1 MSRKRSILGA
11 LAIAALSCAALVGA
25 SSASAAVSSLHEC
38 LKNVSGT
45 EKGPFSDPECKTTS
59 KTGEFHTVKL
69 TGKPKLTLTNT
80 GNFVLNSA
88 PLGIQ
93 NEITCEEMMS
103 AETTAENTA
112 SGFSGEGKTTFSKC
126 VVNKPAGC
134 TVKQPIETVKL
145 KASSE
150 DLESG
155 VMRTKYTPASGT
167 AFVTITLENCG
178 LLNGGHTVTGVA
190 RSQTVDTE
198 TEEFSSTSGSELSF
212 FGATATLTG
221 KLHTVTAEE
230 PSVRVY
236 RETP

>member
-1 MSRKRSILGA
+1 MSRKRSLLGA
-11 LAIAALSCAALVGA
+11 LTIAALCCAALVGA
-25 SSASAAVSSLHEC
+25 SNASAVVSSLHEC
-38 LKNVSGT
+38 IKSATGT
-45 EKGPFSDPECKTTS
+45 EKGPFTNANCNETS
-59 KTGEFHTVKL
+59 KTGEFRTVRLEGKKEL
-69 TGKPKLTLTNT
+69 TATQTTP
-80 GNFVLNSA
+80 FVLKSA

-103 AETTAENTA
+103 AETTAENNA

-126 VVNKPAGC
+126 AVNKPAGC
-134 TVKQPIETVKL
+134 TVQQPIETVKL

-150 DLESG
+150 DST

-190 RSQTVDTE
+190 RSEAINTE
-198 TEEFSSTSGSELSF
+198 TEEFSTTSGSELSF

-221 KLHTVTAEE
+221 KLHFVTTKEPTVKIF
-230 PSVRVY
+230 